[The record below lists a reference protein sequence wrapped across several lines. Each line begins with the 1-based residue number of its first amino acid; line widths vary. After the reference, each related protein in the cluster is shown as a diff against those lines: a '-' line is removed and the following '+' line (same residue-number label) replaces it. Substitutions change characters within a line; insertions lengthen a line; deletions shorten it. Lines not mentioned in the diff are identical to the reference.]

1 MTTKLKL
8 EFAREGQLIFN
19 FKLTEMEPTPPSSHE
34 KQHYP
39 GQEKAVDAISP
50 RCASLAA
57 QVKYITFYLNL
68 SDRYMFTNDDFRVD
82 WGEVWRTTRK
92 VTPEE
97 WDALRATATNEY
109 DRSVGQQSP
118 AGA

>member
-1 MTTKLKL
+1 
-8 EFAREGQLIFN
+8 
-19 FKLTEMEPTPPSSHE
+19 MEPTPPSSHE

-97 WDALRATATNEY
+97 WDALRAELKATYQHLQQRMSTIEVWDNNRPLGP
-109 DRSVGQQSP
+109 DRTLSLPFG
-118 AGA
+118 